1 MCYGHT
7 QKTKQ
12 MKTIYEDLLHLDRPF
27 YEIHEDSYD
36 PLKFIER
43 FWDNY
48 PLVTIRENLYALD
61 LRCRTLGEATES
73 KLEALQQTLF
83 LSDILRALIAYFLT
97 HSRHLDTSAIKLS
110 TLEANRKEIQLTK
123 KNNDF
128 FQSINQP
135 NL

>member
-1 MCYGHT
+1 
-7 QKTKQ
+7 
-12 MKTIYEDLLHLDRPF
+12 MKAIYEDLLHLDRPF
-27 YEIHEDSYD
+27 YEIHEDSYN
-36 PLKFIER
+36 PLKCIER

-48 PLVTIRENLYALD
+48 PLVTIREYLYALD

-123 KNNDF
+123 KINDF